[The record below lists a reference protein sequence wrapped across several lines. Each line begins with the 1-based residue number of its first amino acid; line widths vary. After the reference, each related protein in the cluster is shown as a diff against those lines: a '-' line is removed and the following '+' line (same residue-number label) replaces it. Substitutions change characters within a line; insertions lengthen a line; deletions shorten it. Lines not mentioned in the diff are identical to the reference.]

1 MPTRDP
7 ALTIAIAR
15 FGWARGHQHYR
26 LRLIWQQLRKGGMV
40 VMLLA
45 MILILV
51 LGLHGGP
58 QDRNNAACPSANVE
72 GSNGLKAHAPREA
85 DDLWHRR
92 NLEGAAGRRGTM
104 KCSAFQGRAHD
115 LPSL

>member
-1 MPTRDP
+1 MPARDP
-7 ALTIAIAR
+7 ALSIAIAR

-26 LRLIWQQLRKGGMV
+26 LRFIRQQLRKGGVV

-45 MILILV
+45 IAFLLV
-51 LGLHGGP
+51 IGVQGRP
-58 QDRNNAACPSANVE
+58 QDRNNAASPGANVE

-92 NLEGAAGRRGTM
+92 NSAGGTGRHGTM
-104 KCSAFQGRAHD
+104 KCSAFQGEGA
-115 LPSL
+115 